1 MVKDKLTI
9 TISDT
14 NGTKSYTLSK
24 LIKKIALYL
33 IITVL
38 FLIGISFWIISNLN
52 TKVTNL
58 TKLEQTLEIQKQN
71 LKTQN
76 KLYSLQIKDKVKD
89 IEELGNTLKDIEQII
104 GVKGDDE
111 TSLIKRATLAKLT
124 STQKAYILQTI
135 PNGSPLKHTEITAKF
150 GYRIHPISHKKQF
163 HNGIDLRAKRK
174 TKVYAPA
181 DGVVKYTRVRLKG
194 GFGTMITITHN
205 YGFDT
210 IYAHLNK
217 VLVKVGDVVKKGD
230 VIALS
235 GNTGYSTGPHLHYEI
250 HYANKVVDPLDYINW
265 NIRNYDKIF
274 KKQRR
279 VQWESLIN
287 LINAQVRHLT
297 AQQ

>member
-1 MVKDKLTI
+1 MKDKLII

-14 NGTKSYTLSK
+14 EGTKTYTLK
-24 LIKKIALYL
+24 KIIKKVALYL
-33 IITVL
+33 IVGIIL
-38 FLIGISFWIISNLN
+38 LIGVSFWIITSLN

-58 TKLEQTLEIQKQN
+58 TKLEQKLEIQKQK
-71 LKTQN
+71 LKAQN
-76 KLYSLQIKDKVKD
+76 KLYSLQIKDKIRD
-89 IEELGNTLKDIEQII
+89 IEELGSTLKDIEEII
-104 GVKGDDE
+104 GINGEDE

-124 STQKAYILQTI
+124 SAQKTYILKTI
-135 PNGSPLKHTEITAKF
+135 PSGSPLKQTDITAKF
-150 GYRIHPISHKKQF
+150 GYRIHPISKKRHFHK
-163 HNGIDLRAKRK
+163 GIDLRAKRK
-174 TKVYAPA
+174 TKIYATA
-181 DGVVKYTRVRLKG
+181 DGVVKYTRVQLKG
-194 GFGTMITITHN
+194 GFGTMVTIAHN

-210 IYAHLNK
+210 VYAHLNK
-217 VLVKVGDVVKKGD
+217 ILVKVGDVVKKGD

-265 NIRNYDKIF
+265 NIKNYDTIF

-287 LINAQVRHLT
+287 LINNQVQHLT